1 MAAVVYVFA
10 LFLFLPLAKMKNV
23 DDYLSAVLKSI
34 DKLIDFYEIDY
45 RNLNV
50 DGLFG
55 LRVLEGK
62 NVTQFRDTGKWGLL
76 KDRTFCIC

>member
-23 DDYLSAVLKSI
+23 DDYLSAVLRSI

-45 RNLNV
+45 HSLNV

-62 NVTQFRDTGKWGLL
+62 NVTEFRDPGNK
-76 KDRTFCIC
+76 RC